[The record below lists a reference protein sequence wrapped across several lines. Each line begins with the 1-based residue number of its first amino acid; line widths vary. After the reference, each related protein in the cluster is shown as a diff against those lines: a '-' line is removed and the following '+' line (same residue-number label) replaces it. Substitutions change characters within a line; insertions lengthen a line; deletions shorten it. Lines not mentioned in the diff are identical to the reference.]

1 LKNRSREKRGVELT
15 DQMLGEAVGKLYVE
29 NHFPAERKARVRKM
43 VDYFLKAFDQVLIRW
58 TG

>member
-1 LKNRSREKRGVELT
+1 
-15 DQMLGEAVGKLYVE
+15 MLGEAVGKLYVE

-43 VDYFLKAFDQVLIRW
+43 VDYFGFDQVLIRW